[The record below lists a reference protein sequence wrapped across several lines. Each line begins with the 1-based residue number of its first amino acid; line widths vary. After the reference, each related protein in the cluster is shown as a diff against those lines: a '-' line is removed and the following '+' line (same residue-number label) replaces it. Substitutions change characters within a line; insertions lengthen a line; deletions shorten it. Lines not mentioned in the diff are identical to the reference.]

1 MLKDWIQKYGRKG
14 GLVVTAYKSSL
25 AETYLELRKPR
36 LALEVVAEEVP
47 TYQAGAMMIGARTYE
62 ELGDLGKAAMI
73 YHEAVNRYPTVDH
86 VLSGAASFLWR
97 QGKHAEAAQIISH
110 GRKSMGKFSDWYFK
124 DFLEVF
130 GQASEDRIME
140 AVTLLSKYGATHREI
155 CSLGFRFHD
164 KKRPEVAYK
173 ILQGA
178 STQDPMENLEKSVSI
193 YKVLKKWKGE
203 EEGLN
208 YLHAAV
214 PQRMRA
220 PLTIFLFKNGLFELI
235 LVCLKDPKGYP
246 QPHQE
251 FYWLQRLI
259 AWLALNK
266 SPGDL
271 EKEFV
276 SHYEESLWKKLTQKN
291 SFDYYHTIGRYLL
304 GMVSQEELLGFVKT
318 PKQRCEFT
326 YYIGLS
332 ERLKSNFPDAA
343 NWYQICRET
352 LLQDNGEFHWASD
365 ELFWWAHMGTENR
378 HRSLRED
385 IEEYRKRYQ
394 AS

>member
-1 MLKDWIQKYGRKG
+1 
-14 GLVVTAYKSSL
+14 
-25 AETYLELRKPR
+25 
-36 LALEVVAEEVP
+36 
-47 TYQAGAMMIGARTYE
+47 MMIGARAYE
-62 ELGDLGKAAMI
+62 ELEELDKAEMI
-73 YHEAVNRYPTVDH
+73 YREVVNRYPTVDH
-86 VLSGAASFLWR
+86 VLSGTARFLWR
-97 QGKHAEAAQIISH
+97 QGRYTEAAQIISH

-130 GQASEDRIME
+130 GQAPEDRIME
-140 AVTLLSKYGATHREI
+140 AVTLLDKYGATHWEI
-155 CSLGFRFHD
+155 CGLGLRLHD

-178 STQDPMENLEKSVSI
+178 STQHPMENLEKSVSI

-203 EEGLN
+203 RESLE
-208 YLHAAV
+208 YLHKTV
-214 PQRMRA
+214 SPQMRG
-220 PLTIFLFKNGLFELI
+220 PLTMVLFKEGLFELI
-235 LVCLKDPKGYP
+235 LIDLKDPKAYP
-246 QPHQE
+246 QPYRE
-251 FYWLQRLI
+251 FCWLQRLI
-259 AWLALNK
+259 AWLALDKN
-266 SPGDL
+266 PADL

-276 SHYEESLWKKLTQKN
+276 SHYEKGLWKKLTQKN

-304 GMVSQEELLGFVKT
+304 GMVSQEELLGCVET

-352 LLQDNGEFHWASD
+352 LLQNNGEFHWASD
-365 ELFWWAHMGTENR
+365 ELFWWAHMGTKNR

-385 IEEYRKRYQ
+385 IEEYRRRSQ